1 VTQYQQTVNNKQA
14 VATAGEVERQA
25 VSAPAPPAAMQ
36 KAATAPVPEP
46 GALHGKNGGNE
57 AMILLR
63 DVSKIYAVS
72 KELIVPAV
80 QGVDLEIERGE
91 FAVITGRSGSGKT
104 TLLHLIAGLTRP
116 TSGEVYLDGIEV
128 WRLPDTEQSLLRNRR
143 IGFVFQFPSLMPS
156 LTAVENVVLPTMFG
170 DEVAQEGAEERAV
183 QLLKDVG
190 LADKLD
196 AYPRQLS
203 GGQQQRVVIAR
214 SLINEPDLI
223 LADEPTSDLDE
234 LTEHEI
240 MSLFREVHGSRGV
253 TILLVT
259 HSLHLGAFGTRAIRM
274 KGGRIVESDDE

>member
-1 VTQYQQTVNNKQA
+1 MFAEKSKT
-14 VATAGEVERQA
+14 E
-25 VSAPAPPAAMQ
+25 AAQ
-36 KAATAPVPEP
+36 PVPKP
-46 GALHGKNGGNE
+46 SARTSPSKNGGSE

-104 TLLHLIAGLTRP
+104 TMLHLIAGLTQP

-128 WRLPDTEQSLLRNRR
+128 WRLPDAEQSLLRNRR

-170 DEVAQEGAEERAV
+170 DDEAKKDAEARAV
-183 QLLKDVG
+183 QLLEDVG
-190 LADKLD
+190 LADKLQ

-214 SLINEPDLI
+214 SLINQPELI

-234 LTEHEI
+234 LTEQEI
-240 MSLFREVHGSRGV
+240 MSLFREVHASKSV

-274 KGGRIVESDDE
+274 KGGRIVESDDD